1 MVIQFRFLLWLNA
14 LVFCVY
20 LVGHLF
26 DILIIV
32 PNWNS
37 GNLADIKLYNDFF
50 HKSDPRF
57 FFSYIR
63 PFSIAISF
71 ICLVLF
77 WGKGSPLRALL
88 LISLIIDILLYIL
101 TLYYFSPI
109 NDYLF
114 LNDTQA
120 FDPDLVKEY
129 VSKWVASNYI
139 RIALITVGCYASLWA
154 VHFSYRQR

>member
-1 MVIQFRFLLWLNA
+1 MQYRFLLWLNA

-37 GNLADIKLYNDFF
+37 GSLDEIRLYNEFF
-50 HKSDPRF
+50 HKTDPRF
-57 FFSYIR
+57 FFSSIR

-71 ICLVLF
+71 VCLIVF
-77 WGKGSPLRALL
+77 WAKGTPIRALL
-88 LISLIIDILLYIL
+88 LISLMIDILIYVV
-101 TLYYFSPI
+101 TQYYFSPI

-114 LNDTQA
+114 LNDTQNL
-120 FDPDLVKEY
+120 DPAVVKEY

-139 RIALITVGCYASLWA
+139 RIALITVGFYASLRA